1 MTGGTRTAGYAV
13 SVVAAFAVALA
24 SCGGPSGSGQASA
37 SGSHRGAPEVVTV
50 VNVVEK
56 EFSITMPKEARR
68 PGTYTFRVSNQG
80 TSPHSLTVKGPGV
93 DATGSST
100 ISPGHSGDLTV
111 RLQTGSYEFWCS
123 VDSHKERGMDLIV
136 KVG

>member
-1 MTGGTRTAGYAV
+1 MTGGTRTAGYRV
-13 SVVAAFAVALA
+13 SVIAALAVGLA
-24 SCGGPSGSGQASA
+24 SCGGASGSGQGSA
-37 SGSHRGAPEVVTV
+37 SGSHGGAPDVVTV

-56 EFSITMPKEARR
+56 EFSITMPKETKR

-100 ISPGHSGDLTV
+100 IAPGQTGDLTV
-111 RLQTGSYEFWCS
+111 SLQTGSYEFWCS